1 MTGLTP
7 AQEKVFRFVREYIT
21 RHGYSPSYEE
31 VRRHLGFKSLNSVY
45 KHLKQLEGRGYLLTP
60 WNNKKRVLDLAPL
73 HSPVKAGAFSIPFLG
88 TVAAGIP
95 IEVVQTA
102 ESIEVP
108 ENFLGNGSNF
118 ALRVRGDS
126 MIEDGIRDGD
136 ILIITQQPHAENGQT
151 VVALVGG
158 EATVK
163 KFYSRENEIELKPA
177 NSRMKSIV
185 ASAEEVE
192 LVGVVMGLLRNYRNH
207 RYLAG
212 REDSDGNLCS
222 GI

>member
-1 MTGLTP
+1 MTGITP

-21 RHGYSPSYEE
+21 RHGYSPSY
-31 VRRHLGFKSLNSVY
+31 
-45 KHLKQLEGRGYLLTP
+45 
-60 WNNKKRVLDLAPL
+60 
-73 HSPVKAGAFSIPFLG
+73 

-95 IEVVQTA
+95 IEVVRTA

-151 VVALVGG
+151 VVAMVAG

-163 KFYSRENEIELKPA
+163 KFYRRENEIELKPA

-192 LVGVVMGLLRNYRNH
+192 VVGVVMGLLRNYRNH
-207 RYLAG
+207 RHLAG
-212 REDSDGNLCS
+212 RGDSGGNLCS

>member
-45 KHLKQLEGRGYLLTP
+45 KHLKQLEERGYLQTP
-60 WNNKKRVLDLAPL
+60 WNNKKRALDLTPL
-73 HSPVKAGAFSIPFLG
+73 HSAVKAGAASIPFLG

-95 IEVVQTA
+95 IEAVRTA

-163 KFYSRENEIELKPA
+163 KFYRRENEIELKPA

-185 ASAEEVE
+185 ASAE
-192 LVGVVMGLLRNYRNH
+192 
-207 RYLAG
+207 AG
-212 REDSDGNLCS
+212 RGGGCCNGPAAQLPQP
-222 GI
+222 

>member
-45 KHLKQLEGRGYLLTP
+45 KHLKQLEGRGYLRTP
-60 WNNKKRVLDLAPL
+60 WNNKKRALDLSPL
-73 HSPVKAGAFSIPFLG
+73 HSPVNAGASSIPFLG

-102 ESIEVP
+102 ESVEVP

-136 ILIITQQPHAENGQT
+136 ILIITQQPHAENGQI
-151 VVALVGG
+151 VVALVAGK
-158 EATVK
+158 ATVK
-163 KFYSRENEIELKPA
+163 KFYRRENEIELKPA
-177 NSRMKSIV
+177 NFRMKSIV

-192 LVGVVMGLLRNYRNH
+192 VVGVVMGLLRNYRNH
-207 RYLAG
+207 RHLAG
-212 REDSDGNLCS
+212 RGDSGGNSCPE
-222 GI
+222 I

>member
-1 MTGLTP
+1 MAGLTP

-21 RHGYSPSYEE
+21 RHGCSPSYEE

-45 KHLKQLEGRGYLLTP
+45 KHLKQLEERGYLTTP
-60 WNNKKRVLDLAPL
+60 WHNKKRALDL
-73 HSPVKAGAFSIPFLG
+73 VNVRTVTESIPFLG
-88 TVAAGIP
+88 IVAAGTP
-95 IEVVQTA
+95 IEPVRTS

-136 ILIITQQPHAENGQT
+136 ILIITQQPLAENGQT
-151 VVALVGG
+151 VVAMVNG

-163 KFYSRENEIELKPA
+163 KFYRREKEIELKPA
-177 NSRMKSIV
+177 NSTMKSIM
-185 ASAEEVE
+185 ANPEEVE
-192 LVGVVMGLLRNYRNH
+192 VVGVVMGLLRNYRQH
-207 RYLAG
+207 
-212 REDSDGNLCS
+212 
-222 GI
+222 

>member
-45 KHLKQLEGRGYLLTP
+45 KHLKQLEGRGYLRTP
-60 WNNKKRVLDLAPL
+60 WNNKKRALDLAPL
-73 HSPVKAGAFSIPFLG
+73 HSPVKAGASSIALLG

-95 IEVVQTA
+95 IEVVRTA

-151 VVALVGG
+151 VVALVAG

-163 KFYSRENEIELKPA
+163 KFYRRENEIELKPA

-192 LVGVVMGLLRNYRNH
+192 VVGVVMGLLRNYRNH
-207 RYLAG
+207 RHLAG
-212 REDSDGNLCS
+212 RGDSGGNLCS

>member
-1 MTGLTP
+1 
-7 AQEKVFRFVREYIT
+7 
-21 RHGYSPSYEE
+21 
-31 VRRHLGFKSLNSVY
+31 
-45 KHLKQLEGRGYLLTP
+45 
-60 WNNKKRVLDLAPL
+60 
-73 HSPVKAGAFSIPFLG
+73 
-88 TVAAGIP
+88 
-95 IEVVQTA
+95 
-102 ESIEVP
+102 
-108 ENFLGNGSNF
+108 
-118 ALRVRGDS
+118 

-151 VVALVGG
+151 VVALVAG
-158 EATVK
+158 ESTVK
-163 KFYSRENEIELKPA
+163 KFYRRENEIELKPA

-207 RYLAG
+207 RHLAG

>member
-136 ILIITQQPHAENGQT
+136 ILIITQQPQAENGQT
-151 VVALVGG
+151 VVALVAG

-163 KFYSRENEIELKPA
+163 KFYRRENEIELKPA

-207 RYLAG
+207 RHLAG

>member
-21 RHGYSPSYEE
+21 RHSYSPSYEE
-31 VRRHLGFKSLNSVY
+31 VRHHLGFKSLNSVY
-45 KHLKQLEGRGYLLTP
+45 KHLKQLEERGYLKTP
-60 WNNKKRVLDLAPL
+60 WNNKKRALDLTPL
-73 HSPVKAGAFSIPFLG
+73 HSSSRAGTTNIPFLG

-95 IEVVQTA
+95 IEPVQTA
-102 ESIEVP
+102 EAIEVP

-136 ILIITQQPHAENGQT
+136 ILIITQQPQAENGQT
-151 VVALVGG
+151 VVALVAG

-163 KFYSRENEIELKPA
+163 KFYRRENKIELRPA
-177 NSRMKSIV
+177 NSRMKPIV
-185 ASAEEVE
+185 ANAEEIEV
-192 LVGVVMGLLRNYRNH
+192 VGVVMGLLRNYRVNRRLH
-207 RYLAG
+207 PTRKTV
-212 REDSDGNLCS
+212 
-222 GI
+222 

>member
-45 KHLKQLEGRGYLLTP
+45 KHLKQLEGRGYLRTP
-60 WNNKKRVLDLAPL
+60 WNNKKRAIDLTPL
-73 HSPVKAGAFSIPFLG
+73 RSTVEAGAVSIPFLG

-95 IEVVQTA
+95 IEAVQTA

-118 ALRVRGDS
+118 ALRVQGDS

-136 ILIITQQPHAENGQT
+136 ILIITQQPHAENGQI
-151 VVALVGG
+151 VVALVAGK
-158 EATVK
+158 ATVK
-163 KFYSRENEIELKPA
+163 KFYRRENEIELKPA

-192 LVGVVMGLLRNYRNH
+192 VVGVVMGLLRNYRDH

-212 REDSDGNLCS
+212 RGDSGRNLCS

>member
-151 VVALVGG
+151 VVALVAG

-163 KFYSRENEIELKPA
+163 KFYRRENEIELKPA

-207 RYLAG
+207 RHLAG
-212 REDSDGNLCS
+212 SEDSDGNLCS

>member
-1 MTGLTP
+1 MMGITP

-45 KHLKQLEGRGYLLTP
+45 KHLKQLEERGYLRTP
-60 WNNKKRVLDLAPL
+60 WNNKKRALYLTPL
-73 HSPVKAGAFSIPFLG
+73 RSAVKAGAASIPFLG

-95 IEVVQTA
+95 IEAVHTA

-118 ALRVRGDS
+118 ALLVRGDS

-136 ILIITQQPHAENGQT
+136 ILIITQQPNAENGQT

-163 KFYSRENEIELKPA
+163 KFYRRENEIELKPA

-192 LVGVVMGLLRNYRNH
+192 VVGVVMGLLRNYRNH
-207 RYLAG
+207 RHLAG
-212 REDSDGNLCS
+212 RGDSGGN
-222 GI
+222 

>member
-151 VVALVGG
+151 VVALVAG

-163 KFYSRENEIELKPA
+163 KFYRRENEIELKPA

-185 ASAEEVE
+185 ASVEEVE
-192 LVGVVMGLLRNYRNH
+192 VVGVVMGLLRNYRNH
-207 RYLAG
+207 RHLAG
-212 REDSDGNLCS
+212 RGDSGGNSCPE
-222 GI
+222 I

>member
-1 MTGLTP
+1 M
-7 AQEKVFRFVREYIT
+7 
-21 RHGYSPSYEE
+21 HS
-31 VRRHLGFKSLNSVY
+31 SV
-45 KHLKQLEGRGYLLTP
+45 Q
-60 WNNKKRVLDLAPL
+60 
-73 HSPVKAGAFSIPFLG
+73 AGTSSIPFLG

-136 ILIITQQPHAENGQT
+136 ILIITQQPQAENGQT
-151 VVALVGG
+151 VVALVAG

-163 KFYSRENEIELKPA
+163 KFYRRENEIELKPA

-185 ASAEEVE
+185 ASVEEVE
-192 LVGVVMGLLRNYRNH
+192 VVGVVMGLLRNYRNH
-207 RYLAG
+207 RHLAG
-212 REDSDGNLCS
+212 RGDSGGNSCPE
-222 GI
+222 I

>member
-102 ESIEVP
+102 ESVEVP

-151 VVALVGG
+151 VVALVAG

-163 KFYSRENEIELKPA
+163 KFYRRENEIELKPA

-207 RYLAG
+207 RHLAG

>member
-7 AQEKVFRFVREYIT
+7 AQEKVLRFIREYIT

-45 KHLKQLEGRGYLLTP
+45 KHLKQLEGRGYVRTP
-60 WNNKKRVLDLAPL
+60 WSNKKRALDLVAVR
-73 HSPVKAGAFSIPFLG
+73 SGAVSIPFLG

-95 IEVVQTA
+95 IEPVQTA

-136 ILIITQQPHAENGQT
+136 ILIITRQPQAENGQT
-151 VVALVGG
+151 VVALVAG

-163 KFYSRENEIELKPA
+163 KFYRRENKIELRPA

-185 ASAEEVE
+185 AGAEEVE
-192 LVGVVMGLLRNYRNH
+192 VVGVVMGLLRNYRAK
-207 RYLAG
+207 AG
-212 REDSDGNLCS
+212 HGSAGYGS
-222 GI
+222 

>member
-45 KHLKQLEGRGYLLTP
+45 KHLKQLEGRGYLRTP
-60 WNNKKRVLDLAPL
+60 WNNKKRALDLTPL
-73 HSPVKAGAFSIPFLG
+73 HSSVQAGTSSIPFLG

-136 ILIITQQPHAENGQT
+136 ILIITQQPQAENGQT
-151 VVALVGG
+151 VVALVAG

-163 KFYSRENEIELKPA
+163 KFYRRENEIELKPA

-185 ASAEEVE
+185 ASVEEVE
-192 LVGVVMGLLRNYRNH
+192 VVGVVMGLLRNYRNH
-207 RYLAG
+207 RHLAG
-212 REDSDGNLCS
+212 RGDSGGNSCPE
-222 GI
+222 I

>member
-7 AQEKVFRFVREYIT
+7 AQEKVLRFIREYLT

-45 KHLKQLEGRGYLLTP
+45 KHLKQLEGRGHIRTP
-60 WNNKKRVLDLAPL
+60 WSNKKRALDLVA
-73 HSPVKAGAFSIPFLG
+73 VRGGGASIPFLG

-95 IEVVQTA
+95 IEPVQTA

-136 ILIITQQPHAENGQT
+136 ILIITRQPQAENGQT
-151 VVALVGG
+151 VVALVAG

-163 KFYSRENEIELKPA
+163 KFYRQENKIELRPA

-185 ASAEEVE
+185 AGAEEVE
-192 LVGVVMGLLRNYRNH
+192 VVGVVMGLLRNYRVK
-207 RYLAG
+207 AG
-212 REDSDGNLCS
+212 HGSAGYGS
-222 GI
+222 

>member
-1 MTGLTP
+1 MTGLTA

-45 KHLKQLEGRGYLLTP
+45 KHLKQLEGRGYLRTP
-60 WNNKKRVLDLAPL
+60 WNNKKRALDLTPL
-73 HSPVKAGAFSIPFLG
+73 HSAVKAMAVSIPFLG

-95 IEVVQTA
+95 IEAVQTA

-118 ALRVRGDS
+118 ALRVQGDS

-136 ILIITQQPHAENGQT
+136 ILIITRQHHAENGQT
-151 VVALVGG
+151 VVALVAG

-163 KFYSRENEIELKPA
+163 KFYRRENEIELKPA

-185 ASAEEVE
+185 ASAEEIEV
-192 LVGVVMGLLRNYRNH
+192 VGVVMGLLRNYRDH
-207 RYLAG
+207 RH
-212 REDSDGNLCS
+212 
-222 GI
+222 